1 MYRNHPYYEEKKC
14 DGIRQ
19 MLDVNSVK
27 FENKTAIEYIKQ
39 GQICK
44 KSYKELSEEVK
55 ALGTALAALK
65 EGASHV
71 ALIGK
76 NSPEWISVCLTVL
89 GGKGVLVPIDH
100 SLCFEDIV
108 KAIDETDATTVF
120 YHGELEDDFVRAYRG
135 KDGQVK
141 YFVNVDKCEKDEDGC
156 FFSLRGLVRKG
167 KNLLAMGDK
176 SYTHSSLDTGGQRLF
191 IRSGSR
197 WIMICES
204 GLVAGV
210 CGVLERLELEGRI
223 LSLLGMDTATGI
235 TQGIIAPLWS
245 GATLCVGGVGDK
257 RVSEYF
263 KAFKPET
270 AMMTPAS
277 ARGIYEGIW
286 KNAEQTNRKAS
297 LERLLTL
304 SRRLVSVGIDKT
316 ESYFGYIKRYF
327 GSRLGQIVCF
337 GALADRE
344 SAEFFEDIG
353 IKFHEAFSIAECSG
367 VVSISC
373 GKSAEGEQRLIGC
386 LECKTTQANA
396 RGQTQILLKG
406 DSLMM
411 GYYKNDVATESVFD
425 ESGWFHTD
433 YYGHVDS
440 KKRLMIHGEKTGRLT
455 LESGKRVSLFEIE
468 RRILQTGVVS
478 SAKVYGIYDGHK
490 SAVSLG
496 AAVSLSDKC
505 EILSE
510 DEKQLRVKNALEE
523 MNKRLP
529 TEERVK
535 KVRIKTKK

>member
-39 GQICK
+39 GRICK

-65 EGASHV
+65 EGASHI

-89 GGKGVLVPIDH
+89 GGEGVLVPIDH
-100 SLCFEDIV
+100 GLCFEDIV

-120 YHGELEDDFVRAYRG
+120 YHGELEDDFVREYGG
-135 KDGQVK
+135 KDGKVK

-223 LSLLGMDTATGI
+223 LSLLDMDTATGI

-263 KAFKPET
+263 SILPRT
-270 AMMTPAS
+270 
-277 ARGIYEGIW
+277 
-286 KNAEQTNRKAS
+286 S
-297 LERLLTL
+297 LESD
-304 SRRLVSVGIDKT
+304 SRSILR
-316 ESYFGYIKRYF
+316 
-327 GSRLGQIVCF
+327 
-337 GALADRE
+337 
-344 SAEFFEDIG
+344 FF
-353 IKFHEAFSIAECSG
+353 A
-367 VVSISC
+367 
-373 GKSAEGEQRLIGC
+373 
-386 LECKTTQANA
+386 
-396 RGQTQILLKG
+396 
-406 DSLMM
+406 
-411 GYYKNDVATESVFD
+411 
-425 ESGWFHTD
+425 
-433 YYGHVDS
+433 
-440 KKRLMIHGEKTGRLT
+440 
-455 LESGKRVSLFEIE
+455 
-468 RRILQTGVVS
+468 
-478 SAKVYGIYDGHK
+478 AK
-490 SAVSLG
+490 
-496 AAVSLSDKC
+496 
-505 EILSE
+505 
-510 DEKQLRVKNALEE
+510 
-523 MNKRLP
+523 P
-529 TEERVK
+529 
-535 KVRIKTKK
+535 